1 MSGYLNRVTLIGNLG
16 RDPEMRTTQAGN
28 KIAGLSLATSE
39 SWIDKR
45 SGERIERTEWH
56 RIVIFNEALADIA
69 ERYLRKGS
77 KILAEGQLQTREW
90 TDNAGVKRYT
100 TEIVMPRFG
109 GMLTMLGKPC
119 EQNGSAAHRD
129 SAERESY
136 GAREHSPA
144 RGDLDDEVPF

>member
-1 MSGYLNRVTLIGNLG
+1 VSSYLNRVTLIGNLG
-16 RDPEMRTTQAGN
+16 HDPEMRTTQAGN
-28 KIAGLSLATSE
+28 KLAGLSLATSE

-45 SGERIERTEWH
+45 SGERVERTEWH
-56 RIVIFNEALADIA
+56 RIVIFNEALANIA

-109 GMLTMLGKPC
+109 GMLTMLGKPSG
-119 EQNGSAAHRD
+119 QNGSATHRD
-129 SAERESY
+129 SAERELY
-136 GAREHSPA
+136 GAREQSPA
-144 RGDLDDEVPF
+144 RGDLDDQIPF